1 MVATRTPQQQY
12 SAGFMWSP
20 EQIAALPPDQQAAV
34 IGSLPKGQQAA
45 AQAAVAQEQQKALV
59 RANRNFM
66 RKALERV
73 AACPLASGAG
83 FQATYVPGQTLIFN
97 FPTVGSAYAKGL
109 LITYNLSIT
118 PATGTGA
125 AYAANAG
132 APWNIFSEI
141 DVNYNGAQIKTH
153 PIVLKYMD
161 MLKGFSRGQM
171 NDVVAGNKV
180 TSIETQIVGTTPLT
194 VGSANTWQGKMYIP
208 LNALG
213 EDTVPGILPMMG
225 VGNQAQIKLTCP
237 SSFLGADP
245 LLFPVATTA
254 GTGAAIAVANTS
266 LVNIDVVYLDG
277 SNMDSNVGL
286 ALSLGGEPTLQ
297 YFWDTPLSPLP
308 QGLLQRQHISTLLEH
323 WYVISI
329 VIDGLQ
335 STKFASVTNLAQF
348 ELSPDSVGQNKFMS
362 YNVANNISVYDYYDR
377 FRRMTG
383 QDLDEGVLVWVAA
396 PTRGVIDSD
405 NRTGMQVLNMRDGGF
420 PATTHGYLV
429 NSVSSANFTP
439 RVETFLISM
448 NYDGLKVL
456 GA

>member
-1 MVATRTPQQQY
+1 MVATRTPANQY
-12 SAGFMWSP
+12 SSGFMWSP
-20 EQIAALPPDQQAAV
+20 EQVAALPPDQQAAV

-45 AQAAVAQEQQKALV
+45 AQAAVAQAQQQAIVK
-59 RANRNFM
+59 ANRHFM
-66 RKALERV
+66 RKALERY
-73 AACPLASGAG
+73 AAAPLASGAG
-83 FQATYVPGQTLIFN
+83 FSANYTVGQTLIFN

-109 LITYNLSIT
+109 LITYNLTVT

-125 AYAANAG
+125 TYAANAG
-132 APWNIFSEI
+132 APWNIFSELDI
-141 DVNYNGAQIKTH
+141 NYNGAQIKTH

-161 MLKGFSRGQM
+161 MLRGFGKGQQ
-171 NDVVAGNKV
+171 NDVIAGNKV
-180 TSIETQIVGTTPLT
+180 TAIENQIVGTTPLV
-194 VGSANTWQGKMYIP
+194 VGSGNTWQGKMYVP

-213 EDTVPGILPMMG
+213 EDTVPGVIPMMG

-237 SSFLGADP
+237 SNFMGLDP
-245 LLFPVATTA
+245 LLFPVANTG
-254 GTGAAIAVANTS
+254 GTGNAVTATGT
-266 LVNIDVVYLDG
+266 VNIDVVYMDG

-286 ALSLGGEPTLQ
+286 TLSLDGEPTVQ
-297 YFWDTPLSPLP
+297 WFWDTPLSPLP

-323 WYVISI
+323 WYAISI

-335 STKFASVTNLAQF
+335 STKFAAVTNLAQF

-362 YNVANNISVYDYYDR
+362 LNVANNISVYDYYDR

-383 QDLDEGVLVWVAA
+383 QDLDEGVIVWVAA

-405 NRTGMQVLNMRDGGF
+405 NRAGMQVLNMRDGGF

-429 NSVSSANFTP
+429 NSVSSTNFTP

-448 NYDGLKVL
+448 NYEGLKVL